1 MAGPAH
7 DRTLGRSRSRRSLRL
22 AGRRRESIPRCFH
35 DSGSQNWFISLLV
48 AVESRRARNPEKH
61 RRHRKA
67 LTMLS
72 AKVLARRVTA
82 EFTGTAFLVAA
93 VVGSGIM
100 AERLAGGN
108 AAIALLANTIATG
121 AALVTLI
128 LAFAPISGA
137 HFNPA
142 VSFAAAL
149 EGQLR
154 VLQAGAYIAAQIV
167 GGVAGTL
174 AAHMMFSLPLISL
187 SRHARAGS
195 AQAFSEFIATFG
207 LLAVI
212 WGTSARANL
221 VPFAVG
227 AYITAAYWFTASTS
241 FANPAGTLARSLS
254 NTFSGIRPADAPYFI
269 GSQFLGATA
278 AVLLFRWL
286 APPMGARA
294 SQEIPAGAEA
304 EHD

>member
-1 MAGPAH
+1 
-7 DRTLGRSRSRRSLRL
+7 
-22 AGRRRESIPRCFH
+22 
-35 DSGSQNWFISLLV
+35 
-48 AVESRRARNPEKH
+48 
-61 RRHRKA
+61 
-67 LTMLS
+67 MLS

-154 VLQAGAYIAAQIV
+154 VLQVGAYIAAQIV

-221 VPFAVG
+221 VPYRRWSLYHRGVLVHGVHLVRQSRRYPRAIAEQHVFWHSSCRCTLLHWLAIPG
-227 AYITAAYWFTASTS
+227 RHRRG
-241 FANPAGTLARSLS
+241 PALSLAGSADGRACLARNSRRS
-254 NTFSGIRPADAPYFI
+254 RGRT
-269 GSQFLGATA
+269 
-278 AVLLFRWL
+278 
-286 APPMGARA
+286 
-294 SQEIPAGAEA
+294 
-304 EHD
+304 